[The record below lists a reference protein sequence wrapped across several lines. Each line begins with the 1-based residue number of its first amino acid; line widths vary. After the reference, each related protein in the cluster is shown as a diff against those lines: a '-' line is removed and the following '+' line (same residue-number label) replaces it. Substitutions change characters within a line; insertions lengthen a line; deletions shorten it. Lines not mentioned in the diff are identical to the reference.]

1 MKKRLVPLVLAIL
14 VAVLAVGCEGKTNT
28 AGGFDRDVLNSVVV
42 VAQIVVV
49 DGQIIDQA
57 SGTGTAFFI
66 GDPAG
71 DPEFL
76 ITNHHVIEGYLATG
90 GGQGESI
97 LRVIYNDSDMEEAY
111 VVDYDSDKDLA
122 LLKISK
128 PTDKRRALY
137 LQPPS
142 DDMLGSTVYA
152 VGYPGVADQLA
163 SATASYRMEDAT
175 VTTGVI
181 SRMYV
186 ESGTGRDMLQMDAAI
201 HPGNSGGPLVD
212 GAGNVVGIN
221 VAHAATTVLSPVG
234 ETESGE
240 LVVDQTQVDIS
251 GLCYAVNVN
260 GLIPMLDRNGVP
272 HPDKPSEFPVMP
284 VAIGSAAVLL
294 IAVAVVMVSK
304 GRKKAVNPQPEPQ
317 PAPRPQPIP
326 QPQPVPRAPV
336 LCSMA
341 AQHGGTVIPLTGQSI
356 LIGRDISSCRLT
368 FKDGTP
374 GVSSRHCTVSWDQM
388 SGSFVLTDM
397 KSTYGTFL
405 HNGQKLAPGVP
416 CQLKPGDSFYLGEPA
431 NALRVELR

>member
-1 MKKRLVPLVLAIL
+1 MDRIFDIYLAKQDQPESDAYAELFLPATPYQMQDAFDKLRLAEDESLYWEITEYHHFEELSSFLNGACDLNDLNALAQRLSELDERQCTAFAGLLKMEQKKGEEIPISRLIDLAYSTDCCHVVDEALNDSQLGRFCAENGFVPEAETLPDHVFDLLDFERIGREHRQREGGIL
-14 VAVLAVGCEGKTNT
+14 VERT
-28 AGGFDRDVLNSVVV
+28 ADHPGG
-42 VAQIVVV
+42 
-49 DGQIIDQA
+49 
-57 SGTGTAFFI
+57 
-66 GDPAG
+66 
-71 DPEFL
+71 
-76 ITNHHVIEGYLATG
+76 
-90 GGQGESI
+90 
-97 LRVIYNDSDMEEAY
+97 
-111 VVDYDSDKDLA
+111 
-122 LLKISK
+122 
-128 PTDKRRALY
+128 
-137 LQPPS
+137 
-142 DDMLGSTVYA
+142 
-152 VGYPGVADQLA
+152 
-163 SATASYRMEDAT
+163 
-175 VTTGVI
+175 
-181 SRMYV
+181 YV
-186 ESGTGRDMLQMDAAI
+186 EQRDELLEVYKTLDLTPKAPEYIFRMPQRQYCLLSGRQ
-201 HPGNSGGPLVD
+201 
-212 GAGNVVGIN
+212 
-221 VAHAATTVLSPVG
+221 SPVK
-234 ETESGE
+234 

-388 SGSFVLTDM
+388 SSSFVLTDM